1 MTKIEIKNLSIL
13 FGPEKMRAKRML
25 VAGKSKQ
32 DILKETGCTVAVRN
46 ANLKIE
52 EGELFVIMG
61 LSGSGKSTLLRCI
74 NRLNE
79 PSLGEIF
86 INGKNITTS
95 SDKELLDIRRKE
107 MAMVFQHFGLLP
119 HRTVLSNIAFGL
131 ELQGVPKKER
141 DQKAVESVAL
151 VGLKGYENQKV
162 SELSGGMQQRV
173 GLARAIANDPE
184 VLLMDEAFSA
194 LDPLIRVQMQDEL
207 LKLQEKMQKTII
219 FITHDL
225 DEAIKLGDRIAIM
238 KDGEVVQVGTPEE
251 ILTDPA
257 NHYVSRFT
265 ENVDRGRIVTASS
278 IMITQP
284 VVARIRKDGPETVLR
299 KMKEKNLYVLPVVDG
314 NRQFLGEVRL
324 KDVLALRKAGN
335 HDLFHGAFRQGER
348 AVQPLVL
355 VLFQQAALMAFI
367 QQHVDFL
374 LGVDVLVAA
383 RRQSEELEQQQAAP
397 VQEVN
402 EPRKESERP
411 AHGVI
416 RVQGR
421 LPRKLESQRL
431 GHQFPQNHLEHCQP
445 HQNDQGG
452 NGGGHHGVHSAEPF
466 KQRKQVGR
474 QLHLPVRTQNQAGNG
489 NAELAG
495 RDVAVKLAGVL
506 QDFQQMNGH
515 LAAALRHFTDHV
527 AAHAHGGELCGNVKG
542 VDQNQKE
549 NNENDEKNH
558 EFLGCP

>member
-1 MTKIEIKNLSIL
+1 MGV
-13 FGPEKMRAKRML
+13 GP
-25 VAGKSKQ
+25 AGDHVQ
-32 DILKETGCTVAVRN
+32 NI
-46 ANLKIE
+46 
-52 EGELFVIMG
+52 
-61 LSGSGKSTLLRCI
+61 LLRGVHI
-74 NRLNE
+74 QA
-79 PSLGEIF
+79 
-86 INGKNITTS
+86 
-95 SDKELLDIRRKE
+95 D
-107 MAMVFQHFGLLP
+107 Q
-119 HRTVLSNIAFGL
+119 L
-131 ELQGVPKKER
+131 E
-141 DQKAVESVAL
+141 
-151 VGLKGYENQKV
+151 
-162 SELSGGMQQRV
+162 
-173 GLARAIANDPE
+173 
-184 VLLMDEAFSA
+184 
-194 LDPLIRVQMQDEL
+194 
-207 LKLQEKMQKTII
+207 
-219 FITHDL
+219 
-225 DEAIKLGDRIAIM
+225 
-238 KDGEVVQVGTPEE
+238 
-251 ILTDPA
+251 
-257 NHYVSRFT
+257 
-265 ENVDRGRIVTASS
+265 
-278 IMITQP
+278 
-284 VVARIRKDGPETVLR
+284 
-299 KMKEKNLYVLPVVDG
+299 
-314 NRQFLGEVRL
+314 
-324 KDVLALRKAGN
+324 AGN
-335 HDLFHGAFRQGER
+335 HDLFHGAFRQRER

-402 EPRKESERP
+402 EPREESERP

-431 GHQFPQNHLEHCQP
+431 GHQFPQNHLEDRQP
-445 HQNDQGG
+445 HQNNQGG
-452 NGGGHHGVHSAEPF
+452 NGGGHHGVHPAEPF

-489 NAELAG
+489 NSELAG
-495 RDVAVKLAGVL
+495 RNVAVKLAGVL

>member
-32 DILKETGCTVAVRN
+32 NILKETGCTVAVRN

-79 PSLGEIF
+79 PSLGEVF

-335 HDLFHGAFRQGER
+335 HDLSSIVMKEVPSVLENTTVEDMLPLLPEIRQ
-348 AVQPLVL
+348 
-355 VLFQQAALMAFI
+355 AL
-367 QQHVDFL
+367 
-374 LGVDVLVAA
+374 
-383 RRQSEELEQQQAAP
+383 P
-397 VQEVN
+397 VVN
-402 EPRKESERP
+402 E
-411 AHGVI
+411 A
-416 RVQGR
+416 
-421 LPRKLESQRL
+421 
-431 GHQFPQNHLEHCQP
+431 
-445 HQNDQGG
+445 
-452 NGGGHHGVHSAEPF
+452 
-466 KQRKQVGR
+466 
-474 QLHLPVRTQNQAGNG
+474 NQ
-489 NAELAG
+489 LAG
-495 RDVAVKLAGVL
+495 LV
-506 QDFQQMNGH
+506 
-515 LAAALRHFTDHV
+515 FTSSIIIEMTGKDKEEIDQIV
-527 AAHAHGGELCGNVKG
+527 QNAIEL
-542 VDQNQKE
+542 
-549 NNENDEKNH
+549 
-558 EFLGCP
+558 

>member
-79 PSLGEIF
+79 PSLGEVF

-225 DEAIKLGDRIAIM
+225 D
-238 KDGEVVQVGTPEE
+238 VQVGTPEE

-335 HDLFHGAFRQGER
+335 HDLSSIVMKEVPSVLENTTVEDMLPLLPEIRQ
-348 AVQPLVL
+348 
-355 VLFQQAALMAFI
+355 AL
-367 QQHVDFL
+367 
-374 LGVDVLVAA
+374 
-383 RRQSEELEQQQAAP
+383 P
-397 VQEVN
+397 VVN
-402 EPRKESERP
+402 E
-411 AHGVI
+411 A
-416 RVQGR
+416 
-421 LPRKLESQRL
+421 
-431 GHQFPQNHLEHCQP
+431 
-445 HQNDQGG
+445 
-452 NGGGHHGVHSAEPF
+452 
-466 KQRKQVGR
+466 
-474 QLHLPVRTQNQAGNG
+474 NQ
-489 NAELAG
+489 LAG
-495 RDVAVKLAGVL
+495 LVSTSSIIIEMTGKDKEEIDQIVQNAI
-506 QDFQQMNGH
+506 
-515 LAAALRHFTDHV
+515 
-527 AAHAHGGELCGNVKG
+527 EL
-542 VDQNQKE
+542 
-549 NNENDEKNH
+549 
-558 EFLGCP
+558 